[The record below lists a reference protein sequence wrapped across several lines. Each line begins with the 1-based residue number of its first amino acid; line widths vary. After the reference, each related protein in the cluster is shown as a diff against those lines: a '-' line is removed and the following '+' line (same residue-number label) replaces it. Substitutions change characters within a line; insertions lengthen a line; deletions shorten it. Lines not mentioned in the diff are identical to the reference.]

1 MATVRTI
8 ETSSLGDRSY
18 LAHDGE
24 VAFVVDPQRDV
35 DRVLRLAEE
44 EGVRITH
51 VLETH
56 IHNDYVTGG
65 LVLAERTGAAYHVNA
80 DDEVSFERVG
90 VRDGD
95 VIEVSP
101 SLRVRVVHTPGH
113 TFTHLSYVLEATAE
127 GDAVA
132 FTGGSLLF
140 GTTGRPDLLGQAH
153 AEELARHQHASAHRL
168 VDEVPDSAAVMPTHG
183 FGSFCSATQ
192 SDADESTIG
201 RERTANPALTQD
213 VETYVRET
221 LDGLDL
227 YPAYYAHMGPA
238 NASGPPEAD
247 LTVPVRADKV
257 ELARRIDAGE
267 WVVDLR
273 TRRAFAAGH
282 VPGTYNVG
290 LDGQMSTWVGWV
302 VPWGAPVTLLGES
315 EDEVAEAVREL
326 ARIGYD
332 NTAASATGGPQ
343 EWTDGDLATLQ
354 RADFGDLLQVRHHR
368 PVVVL
373 DVRNPKEHEQ
383 EHLDGAVS
391 IPLGQLVD
399 RVAEVPDG
407 EVWVHCASGYR
418 ASVAASI
425 LAARGRQV
433 VVIDDDFDKAGQ
445 AGLVIVG
452 S

>member
-1 MATVRTI
+1 M
-8 ETSSLGDRSY
+8 
-18 LAHDGE
+18 
-24 VAFVVDPQRDV
+24 
-35 DRVLRLAEE
+35 
-44 EGVRITH
+44 
-51 VLETH
+51 
-56 IHNDYVTGG
+56 
-65 LVLAERTGAAYHVNA
+65 
-80 DDEVSFERVG
+80 
-90 VRDGD
+90 
-95 VIEVSP
+95 
-101 SLRVRVVHTPGH
+101 
-113 TFTHLSYVLEATAE
+113 
-127 GDAVA
+127 
-132 FTGGSLLF
+132 
-140 GTTGRPDLLGQAH
+140 
-153 AEELARHQHASAHRL
+153 
-168 VDEVPDSAAVMPTHG
+168 
-183 FGSFCSATQ
+183 
-192 SDADESTIG
+192 
-201 RERTANPALTQD
+201 
-213 VETYVRET
+213 ETYVRET

-373 DVRNPKEHEQ
+373 DVRNPKEHE
-383 EHLDGAVS
+383 ESHVAGAVN
-391 IPLGQLVD
+391 IPLGQLPQRLD
-399 RVAEVPDG
+399 EAPQG
-407 EVWVHCASGYR
+407 EAWVHCASGYR
-418 ASVAASI
+418 SSIWASF
-425 LAARGRQV
+425 LAAHGRQV
-433 VVIDDDFDKAGQ
+433 VALDDDFDEQ
-445 AGLVIVG
+445 AGKVG
-452 S
+452 LPLEGSAAS